1 MSASVSVVL
10 PYRDSEQSID
20 ECIQSVQAQR
30 LQDWELLA
38 VNDHSSDNSESILRG
53 YADKDDRIKALQT
66 TGKGIVSALNQGI
79 HHSTTPLI
87 ARMDAD
93 DRMLPE
99 RLRAQVDFMERNP
112 RTGLV
117 SCKVEYFSSS
127 SNDTRGYE
135 SYVDWTNKLLSHE
148 EISLN
153 RFVESPFAHPSV
165 LLRQKPA

>member
-1 MSASVSVVL
+1 MMSASVSVVL
-10 PYRDSEQSID
+10 PYRDSEQTID

-66 TGKGIVSALNQGI
+66 TGKGIVSALNHGI
-79 HHSTTPLI
+79 RHSTTPLI

-99 RLRAQVDFMERNP
+99 RLRAAGRFHGEEPSYGPCFMQGRIFLL
-112 RTGLV
+112 LV
-117 SCKVEYFSSS
+117 KRHAWLRKLRRLDKQTRFSSG
-127 SNDTRGYE
+127 NIT
-135 SYVDWTNKLLSHE
+135 
-148 EISLN
+148 
-153 RFVESPFAHPSV
+153 
-165 LLRQKPA
+165 